1 MCLLILIPH
10 LKKTPHEYICHFFIF
25 MIFSNSYFVMTV
37 FEKDSKY
44 LIWNFSIL
52 AFFTFLVLL
61 KMTFLVTL
69 FDRKLQVFKNSPK
82 LTIFCI
88 FGELLATQNVNVAR
102 FARNFEWDFSVIFK
116 HCARKRR
123 LKKTARTSRCFT
135 FSLLLP
141 YYRFYHLSYRKRMRE
156 QQANGSIIIM
166 NIISTKTDSPCLKI
180 KEKVSFSIAFGIKI
194 LRRFA
199 RSAFGL
205 PRSALEK

>member
-69 FDRKLQVFKNSPK
+69 FGCKFK
-82 LTIFCI
+82 IAF
-88 FGELLATQNVNVAR
+88 FGTFNELLATQNVNVAR
-102 FARNFEWDFSVIFK
+102 FARNVEWDFLIWFSNTVMFYIDIQWIRYSLPSNFDMTDKCIQNLAWMKACFKQQKETNETIF
-116 HCARKRR
+116 A
-123 LKKTARTSRCFT
+123 LK
-135 FSLLLP
+135 LLIQE
-141 YYRFYHLSYRKRMRE
+141 FYKIFHHEYHIVWK
-156 QQANGSIIIM
+156 ASITM
-166 NIISTKTDSPCLKI
+166 
-180 KEKVSFSIAFGIKI
+180 
-194 LRRFA
+194 
-199 RSAFGL
+199 
-205 PRSALEK
+205 